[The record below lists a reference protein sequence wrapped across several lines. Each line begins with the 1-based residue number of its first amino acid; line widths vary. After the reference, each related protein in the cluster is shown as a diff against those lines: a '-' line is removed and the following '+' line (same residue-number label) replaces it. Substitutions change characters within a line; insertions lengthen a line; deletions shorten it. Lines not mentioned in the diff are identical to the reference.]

1 MNSDGDGR
9 GVASPV
15 RPAITPRSSNAAKFL
30 LFALV
35 VIFVGW
41 VAARAQAPS
50 PAPAQAGSSSQVV
63 ELRIGEEIEPVVAEY
78 IVSGIAEAA
87 RTHASLILITMDTPG
102 GLSTSMEDIVH
113 HILDSPVPVAV
124 FVSPVGSRGASAGFF
139 ILESADIAAM
149 APGTHTGAASP
160 LLAVGGVPLQVDETL
175 KKKILNDATAFLR
188 SYSAKRGRNVELAE
202 SAVVDGKAWTE
213 TEALD
218 GKLIDLVANSPED
231 LLAKLDGRTIKRFD
245 GSTMQL
251 ALRNPRRLP
260 FAMSLRERFLARIV
274 QPDAFFI
281 LLIVGVLGLYTE
293 FTHPG
298 TVAPGVVGGI
308 ALILALYAMQ
318 ILPVTPAGLV
328 LIVLALGLF
337 ILEAKYTS
345 HGVLA
350 IGGIVAMLLGALM
363 LVRSP
368 LTGAGVSLGV
378 AFGVT
383 LPFALLTILLMRL
396 VLRSRKWKTSTGVEQ
411 LMGAAG
417 QVTEPLLRQ
426 TDGEL
431 FQGMVRLHG
440 ELWRAVSG
448 KEIPEG
454 AEVRVTRID
463 GLTLHVVA
471 AGDSGKGGR

>member
-1 MNSDGDGR
+1 MKCLRFPR
-9 GVASPV
+9 GGAIEIFQPSRARVAMIAV
-15 RPAITPRSSNAAKFL
+15 LAAGLFGGA
-30 LFALV
+30 FALR
-35 VIFVGW
+35 GQGTEAKSS
-41 VAARAQAPS
+41 AASAGQAQIL
-50 PAPAQAGSSSQVV
+50 
-63 ELRIGEEIEPVVAEY
+63 ELRIGDEIEPVMAEY
-78 IVSGIAEAA
+78 VDNGIEEAA
-87 RTHASLILITMDTPG
+87 RRHATLILIMMDTPG
-102 GLSTSMEDIVH
+102 GLSTSMEDIIH
-113 HILDSPVPVAV
+113 HILDSPVPVAI
-124 FVSPVGSRGASAGFF
+124 FISPAGSRGASAGFF

-160 LLAVGGVPLQVDETL
+160 LLALGGVPLQVDDTL

-188 SYSAKRGRNVELAE
+188 SYTAKRGRNVELAE

-218 GKLIDLVANSPED
+218 GKLIDLIANSPED
-231 LLAKLDGRTIKRFD
+231 LLSKLDGRTIKRFD
-245 GSTMQL
+245 GSTAQL
-251 ALRNPRRLP
+251 ALRNPERISYS
-260 FAMSLRERFLARIV
+260 MSARERFLSRIV

-298 TVAPGVVGGI
+298 VVAPGVIGGI
-308 ALILALYAMQ
+308 ALVLALYAMH
-318 ILPVTPAGLV
+318 ILPVEPAGIV
-328 LIVLALGLF
+328 LIFLALALF

-368 LTGAGVSLGV
+368 LTHAGVSLGV

-396 VLRSRKWKTSTGVEQ
+396 VLRSRSWKQSTGLEQ
-411 LMGAAG
+411 LVGSPAE
-417 QVTEPLLRQ
+417 VTVPLVRQ
-426 TDGEL
+426 TDSEL

-440 ELWRAVSG
+440 ELWRAVA
-448 KEIPEG
+448 KEEIPAG
-454 AEVRVTRID
+454 ARVKVTRIE
-463 GLTLHVVA
+463 GLTLHVVL
-471 AGDSGKGGR
+471 AG